1 MPKTMIEKIIGA
13 HSKEMVAPGKIVWMD
28 LDVRSARDFGGA
40 NVVKNFE
47 ENYPGEK
54 VNDPS
59 KTFFTFDCNAPAN
72 NIPYANNQQISRVF
86 ARKQGIK
93 VYDVDRGIGSH
104 VDIEEGIAL
113 PGTTVVGTDSHLN
126 IMGALGAFGQ
136 GMGDQD
142 IAVAFRAGKTWF
154 EVPESI
160 RVDINGTPPKN
171 TTAKDITLALNGN
184 LGASGALGKSMDL
197 YGSCIDKMGLPGRIT
212 LASMAT
218 EMGAIIGLIAPNKA
232 VLDYCTKR
240 AKRSGRTF
248 KPYKADTEA
257 IYTDHHELDIS
268 ELKPQISKPSKPE
281 NVVEVESVG
290 DVRVE
295 SVFIGSC
302 TNGTYE
308 DLLEVVKLAKGRH
321 VADGVMAKVQPA
333 TKEVYALLL
342 KEGKI
347 KTLFEAGFMIIS
359 PGCGGCAS
367 GQVGMTGK
375 GEVQVTTG
383 NRNFAGKQGDGL
395 TYLASPAT
403 AAASAIMGR
412 IVTADELPPA
422 KGSKKGKRTA
432 GGKGKKKGGA

>member
-1 MPKTMIEKIIGA
+1 MPMTMIEKIIAA
-13 HSKEMVAPGKIVWMD
+13 HSKEVVAPGRIVWMD
-28 LDVRSARDFGGA
+28 LDIRSARDFGGA
-40 NVVKNFE
+40 NVVKNFD

-54 VNDPS
+54 VHDAS
-59 KTFFTFDCNAPAN
+59 KTFFTFDCNVPAN

-93 VYDVDRGIGSH
+93 VFDVDRGIGSH
-104 VDIEEGIAL
+104 VDIEEGLAL

-126 IMGALGAFGQ
+126 IMGAIGAFGQ

-142 IAVAFRAGKTWF
+142 IAFAFRAGKTWF
-154 EVPESI
+154 EVPESM
-160 RVDINGTPPKN
+160 RVEIKGTPPKDV
-171 TTAKDITLALNGN
+171 TAKDITLALNGK
-184 LGASGALGKSMDL
+184 LGASGALGKSMEI
-197 YGSCIDKMGLPGRIT
+197 YGPAIDKMGLPGRIT

-218 EMGAIIGLIAPNKA
+218 EMGAIISLIPPNKA
-232 VLDYCTKR
+232 VLDYCTKK
-240 AKRSGRTF
+240 AKRSGRPF
-248 KPYKADTEA
+248 KACYADKGAAYTET
-257 IYTDHHELDIS
+257 IELDIS
-268 ELKPQISKPSKPE
+268 DLRPKISKPPKPE
-281 NVVEVESVG
+281 NVADVASVG
-290 DVRVE
+290 DVTVD

-308 DLLEVVKLAKGRH
+308 DMLEVVKLAKGRK
-321 VADGVMAKVQPA
+321 VAEGVMAKVQPA
-333 TKEVYALLL
+333 TKGTYSRLL

-347 KTLFEAGFMIIS
+347 KALYDAGFIIIN

-403 AAASAIMGR
+403 AAASAILGR
-412 IVTADELPPA
+412 ISTANQLPKA
-422 KGSKKGKRTA
+422 RTGKKGA
-432 GGKGKKKGGA
+432 GRSKGMKGGA